1 MQRNMLVFL
10 RSNQA
15 LQASTLVG
23 CSVYV
28 PSSQMVFTNNEAVSV
43 LLCLE
48 AGSPNVE
55 IVLENEA
62 GEIVFRKHLGAFNAG
77 DIPLEFDPLDGD
89 EVNLGNGQ
97 YLLRAE
103 AEIDQQLQLVP
114 TYIRAYVESVKLSDK
129 LQEPMLNLQNKKTI
143 ELSKVRIIL

>member
-1 MQRNMLVFL
+1 MSVSLH
-10 RSNQA
+10 SNQA
-15 LQASTLVG
+15 LQASTLIG
-23 CSVYV
+23 RSVYV
-28 PSSQMVFTNNEAVSV
+28 PSSHMVFSNNETISV

-48 AGSPNVE
+48 SDSTSVE

-62 GEIVFRKHLGAFNAG
+62 GETVFRKHLGAISAG
-77 DIPLEFDPLDGD
+77 DIPVEFDPLDGD

-103 AEIDQQLQLVP
+103 AVVEQQLRLVP
-114 TYIRAYVESVKLSDK
+114 TYIKAFVESVKLREK
-129 LQEPMLNLQNKKTI
+129 QQEPLLNLQNKKTI

>member
-1 MQRNMLVFL
+1 MSVSL

-23 CSVYV
+23 RSVYV
-28 PSSQMVFTNNEAVSV
+28 PSSHMVFTNNETVSV
-43 LLCLE
+43 LLCLQ
-48 AGSPNVE
+48 ADSPNVE
-55 IVLENEA
+55 IVLENES
-62 GEIVFRKHLGAFNAG
+62 GEIVFRKQMGEFTAG

-114 TYIRAYVESVKLSDK
+114 TYIKAFVESVRLSDK
-129 LQEPMLNLQNKKTI
+129 QQEPLLNLRNKKTV